1 MQPGDP
7 KDRGSRTQPSDQTD
21 TRAPTTSQ
29 PPASSDPRPPSGSE
43 QDESVDFGSYVSS
56 TVRSSAE
63 LFGTPARSAPVRRR
77 QPSDPS
83 VTPTPTAPPR
93 TTAPVAGATSTA
105 QPSTDT
111 ASRERPAR
119 YWRDSVAPEE
129 PEYEPEVGGDGGTG
143 RPIFPWA
150 LGDGQ
155 RPGLNLVIGA
165 VLLALIAIA
174 ALVWWL
180 LQDDE
185 NNQQAPPPTGTTES
199 VFDAVATEI
208 PEDDATPPFMF
219 PTDAS
224 GVEPTEAP
232 TPTPRR
238 GGDNQRDQDDE
249 TPEDENGADV
259 DLDSIEL
266 GPVASQCSDRCMVRV
281 QSVDDLGDLM
291 STALTRPSFSSAEW
305 TWVVAT
311 APGIAYLEQNAET
324 VFVLDSPDTLALYMA
339 TTPPEETSDD
349 RLSQVGTMIDSV
361 GPYRLLRADHV
372 PANVRPL
379 TDWGYQVQKVAPAT
393 PTEVLVPEEPIPLA
407 NIEIGALIDEVSGAT
422 IEQDIRSLQAMGD
435 DANGIGTRY
444 YTTAGNSEAAE
455 FLFQRLESY
464 GLRVWYED
472 FLSWEGYLM
481 VNVVAEIRGAD
492 ESAIYGVMAHFDSI
506 ATDINVAPGGD
517 DNATGVSGA
526 LEIARILGG
535 YQLQHPVHIV
545 FVNVEEVGIV
555 GSEHFAQQAK
565 ANGVPY
571 EGIFNLDSIGAQRQ
585 YAYMVVNGNDSTA
598 WMIDLFREI
607 NETYG
612 LGQVINAQTNE
623 EIVADDNR
631 LRDNGIDAIMIAR
644 ELYGD
649 SPTHHTSDDLV
660 ETVWIDGVVSCTQLT
675 LLSVASLVQ
684 A

>member
-1 MQPGDP
+1 MAPDETDYELEEGGD
-7 KDRGSRTQPSDQTD
+7 
-21 TRAPTTSQ
+21 
-29 PPASSDPRPPSGSE
+29 
-43 QDESVDFGSYVSS
+43 
-56 TVRSSAE
+56 
-63 LFGTPARSAPVRRR
+63 
-77 QPSDPS
+77 
-83 VTPTPTAPPR
+83 
-93 TTAPVAGATSTA
+93 
-105 QPSTDT
+105 
-111 ASRERPAR
+111 
-119 YWRDSVAPEE
+119 
-129 PEYEPEVGGDGGTG
+129 DGGTG
-143 RPIFPWA
+143 RPIFPWTF
-150 LGDGQ
+150 GEGQ
-155 RPGLNLVIGA
+155 RPGLNLIIGA

-180 LQDDE
+180 NRDDD
-185 NNQQAPPPTGTTES
+185 NNQQAPPPTSTTES
-199 VFDAVATEI
+199 VFDAVSTEG
-208 PEDDATPPFMF
+208 DSTPPFVF
-219 PTDAS
+219 PTDEAD
-224 GVEPTEAP
+224 EATEPPTE
-232 TPTPRR
+232 TPQR
-238 GGDNQRDQDDE
+238 GGDNQRDNPDDE
-249 TPEDENGADV
+249 TPEDESGTDV

-291 STALTRPSFSSAEW
+291 LTALTRPSFSTTEW

-311 APGIAYLEQNAET
+311 APGIAYLEQNAES
-324 VFVLDSPDTLALYMA
+324 VFVLDAPDTLALYMA
-339 TTPPEETSDD
+339 TVPPEETSND
-349 RLSQVGTMIDSV
+349 RLSQVGTVIDSA
-361 GPYRLLRADHV
+361 GPYRLLRADRV

-393 PTEVLVPEEPIPLA
+393 PTEILTPEEPVPLA
-407 NIEIGALIDEVSGAT
+407 NVEIGALIDEVSGTT
-422 IEQDIRSLQAMGD
+422 IEQDVRTLQAMGD
-435 DANGIGTRY
+435 DTNGIGSRY

-481 VNVVAEIRGAD
+481 VNVLAEIPGAD
-492 ESAIYGVMAHFDSI
+492 DSTIYGVMAHFDTI
-506 ATDINVAPGGD
+506 ATDINVAPGAD

-526 LEIARILGG
+526 LEIARILRG
-535 YQLQHPVHIV
+535 YQLHHPVHIV

-571 EGIFNLDSIGAQRQ
+571 EGVFNLDSIGAQRQ

-598 WMIDLFREI
+598 WMAELFRGI

-612 LGQVINAQTNE
+612 LGQVINVQTNE
-623 EIVADDNR
+623 EIVADDTR
-631 LRDNGIDAIMIAR
+631 LRENGIDAIMIAR
-644 ELYGD
+644 ELYGQ
-649 SPTHHTSDDLV
+649 SPTHHTSDDVL